1 MAYENKKVFELVNDA
16 ENGIIETPEFQ
27 RAFVWNAK
35 RVAEFVDSIYKGYPI
50 GMLIFWR
57 RPNEN
62 VKYIVDGLQRI
73 TSMCLIF
80 DKTPKWYS
88 KDAKSKSLW
97 KEIKRRCNIG
107 VYIENNEIMF
117 DQITAKNIDK
127 LCPITKILAGG
138 DSLIKLAEEYSFK
151 WNINKDRLADL
162 FFNLKT
168 KIEWYEVQCYII
180 PEHFSD
186 FAHVTE
192 IFERINRGGVEVK
205 ISDVIITR
213 LVGFAWSGF
222 KNDFDRFIND
232 LIGEGYITEA
242 EKYKSGILQIFSAI
256 AEPKDPR
263 LESILRKKP
272 SEIKETWGKTK
283 TIIREVFR
291 DIKEQFG
298 ITPKDLGDPKPF
310 IILCRLYHK
319 FGVDFKDRL
328 PFVFKW
334 FILRVARAYGG
345 YGPAMSDLEKIERSE
360 YLSSAIDELCKG
372 LSSPSTEEII
382 GNSFRSRLSTLLKIL
397 YFKTDARDFVERD
410 LKVTDNNMEKH
421 HFFPKKLLRK
431 YTTEKADLLPNC
443 IIISSTTN
451 KKIGDKE
458 PYQYLQELNVSDE
471 DLKRHLI
478 PLDQDLFKVSRYNT
492 FLKKRAEIL
501 VKAIENY
508 LTNLEQNIDKIDLN
522 IIYKK

>member
-1 MAYENKKVFELVNDA
+1 MAYEKRKIFELVNDA
-16 ENGIIETPEFQ
+16 ENGAIETPEFQ
-27 RAFVWNAK
+27 RAFVWDAK
-35 RVAEFVDSIYKGYPI
+35 RVAEFVDSIYKEYPI
-50 GMLIFWR
+50 GMLIFWK

-62 VKYIVDGLQRI
+62 VNYVVDGLQRI

-80 DKTPKWYS
+80 DKTPKWYRR
-88 KDAKSKSLW
+88 DAKNKNLW
-97 KEIKRRCNIG
+97 KEIKKKCNIG
-107 VYIENNEIMF
+107 VYLENSSFMF
-117 DQITAKNIDK
+117 DQITARNIDK
-127 LCPITKILAGG
+127 LCPITKILG
-138 DSLIKLAEEYSFK
+138 DYSLTKLAEEYSFK
-151 WNINKDRLADL
+151 WNIDKDKLTEL
-162 FFNLKT
+162 FFDLKT
-168 KIEWYEVQCYII
+168 KIKNYEVQCYII

-222 KNDFDRFIND
+222 KDDFDKFINC
-232 LIGEGYITEA
+232 LIEEGYITEA

-291 DIKEQFG
+291 DVRERFG
-298 ITPKDLGDPKPF
+298 ITPKDLGDLKPF

-328 PFVFKW
+328 PFVFRW
-334 FILRVARAYGG
+334 FILRVTRAYGG
-345 YGPAMSDLEKIERSE
+345 YGPAMSDLERIERSE
-360 YLSSAIDELCKG
+360 YLSSAVEELCRG
-372 LSSPSTEEII
+372 LSSPSVEEIV

-397 YFKTDARDFVERD
+397 CFKTNARDFVERD

-421 HFFPKKLLRK
+421 HFFPKKLLRR

-443 IIISSTTN
+443 VIISSTTN

-458 PYQYLQELNVSDE
+458 PYQYLQELKVSDD
-471 DLKRHLI
+471 DLKRHLL
-478 PLDQDLFKVSRYNT
+478 PLDRDLFKVNKYNT
-492 FLKKRAEIL
+492 FLKKRAEII

-508 LTNLEQNIDKIDLN
+508 LANLEQNIDKIDLDE
-522 IIYKK
+522 IYY

>member
-1 MAYENKKVFELVNDA
+1 MV
-16 ENGIIETPEFQ
+16 
-27 RAFVWNAK
+27 
-35 RVAEFVDSIYKGYPI
+35 
-50 GMLIFWR
+50 
-57 RPNEN
+57 
-62 VKYIVDGLQRI
+62 
-73 TSMCLIF
+73 
-80 DKTPKWYS
+80 
-88 KDAKSKSLW
+88 
-97 KEIKRRCNIG
+97 G
-107 VYIENNEIMF
+107 VYIENNEFLF

-127 LCPITKILAGG
+127 LCPITRILGEE
-138 DSLIKLAEEYSFK
+138 SPTKLAEEYSYK
-151 WNINKDRLADL
+151 WNVDKDNLIDL
-162 FFNLKT
+162 FYDLKT
-168 KIEWYEVQCYII
+168 KIKNYEVYCYII

-213 LVGFAWSGF
+213 LVGFAWREF
-222 KNDFDRFIND
+222 KDDFDKFVND
-232 LIGEGYITEA
+232 LIGGGYITEA

-283 TIIREVFR
+283 IIICEVFR
-291 DIKEQFG
+291 DIKEKFG
-298 ITPKDLGDPKPF
+298 ITPKDLGDLKPF

-334 FILRVARAYGG
+334 FLLRIARAYGG
-345 YGPAMSDLEKIERSE
+345 YGPAMSDLEKVEKSE
-360 YLSSAIDELCKG
+360 YLSSAIKELCRG
-372 LSSPSTEEII
+372 LSPPSIEELV
-382 GNSFRSRLSTLLKIL
+382 GNSFRSRLATFLKIL
-397 YFKTDARDFVERD
+397 CFKTDARDFIEKN
-410 LKVTDNNMEKH
+410 LKVTDNDMEKH
-421 HFFPKKLLRK
+421 HFFPKKLLKK
-431 YTTEKADLLPNC
+431 YTTEKTDLLPNC
-443 IIISSTTN
+443 VIISSTTN

-478 PLDQDLFKVSRYNT
+478 HLDQDLFKVSKYNT

-508 LTNLEQNIDKIDLN
+508 LENLEQNRNIVDLSKIYNL
-522 IIYKK
+522 